1 MAGSRFSG
9 SSTDPMQMW
18 AIGQTFTASAY
29 EALVMTAA
37 GWKIPAASSNVAANS
52 VICSKTTPIYT
63 LNSNTS
69 KYYSFRMDKVTQT
82 EAQLICK
89 ADGGYLAIT
98 YGEAARINVLHRFS
112 GFYAWTR
119 DFWVAGVYNS
129 TTARWIFPNSEA
141 PVYFLYSIYT
151 KYDYYLHDMVWYHTN
166 GSISD
171 SADVSMTRNDTQALF
186 NVSSTPDPSKS
197 CLYSVGNPAGWL
209 DGNCNSTRGIL
220 CERTFA

>member
-1 MAGSRFSG
+1 MISKSMFAHLAVIWFLYMAGSRFSG

-98 YGEAARINVLHRFS
+98 YGEAARINVLDRFS
-112 GFYAWTR
+112 GFYAGKK

-141 PVYFLYSIYT
+141 PVYFLILYT
-151 KYDYYLHDMVWYHTN
+151 QHMIITCMKWYDTTRMEAFLILGYRCQHDN
-166 GSISD
+166 
-171 SADVSMTRNDTQALF
+171 
-186 NVSSTPDPSKS
+186 
-197 CLYSVGNPAGWL
+197 
-209 DGNCNSTRGIL
+209 
-220 CERTFA
+220 E